1 MSRKFSII
9 SAGPGHPG
17 LLTGRARQAIVQ
29 AGEVYAAGRTAGA
42 LASLRPDW
50 KLCPPEE
57 TARLAAESPCE
68 EVAVLAAGD
77 AGFFGQVETMRRIL
91 EPHGQ
96 VTVYPGISSMQY
108 LCGKLGESYEDM
120 YWLPDTAGDLLA
132 AVAYH
137 GKVCVLADETRTPA
151 QLCSQLWAAGLG
163 RLRVVVGTRLGTGRE
178 HIVDQTAQLLRNKK
192 FASPALM
199 LLFQPSPADASR
211 PVFDSDLAGMDGMLR
226 QEVRWNA
233 VNLLHVQPDE
243 TVCELAAGNGAVA
256 LELAR
261 RANRG
266 AVFALEENS
275 DRMALLARNREAL
288 GGWNVRPV
296 PGKTADALAALPPCD
311 AAFLGPRT
319 AGLRDALAVL
329 RDKNRKV
336 RVVVAADSLEGLA
349 ETQQALGALRYKN
362 IAVSQL
368 LLSRSRTLGSH
379 TMMLAGETV
388 FLISAGK
395 E

>member
-1 MSRKFSII
+1 
-9 SAGPGHPG
+9 
-17 LLTGRARQAIVQ
+17 
-29 AGEVYAAGRTAGA
+29 
-42 LASLRPDW
+42 
-50 KLCPPEE
+50 
-57 TARLAAESPCE
+57 
-68 EVAVLAAGD
+68 
-77 AGFFGQVETMRRIL
+77 
-91 EPHGQ
+91 
-96 VTVYPGISSMQY
+96 
-108 LCGKLGESYEDM
+108 
-120 YWLPDTAGDLLA
+120 
-132 AVAYH
+132 
-137 GKVCVLADETRTPA
+137 
-151 QLCSQLWAAGLG
+151 
-163 RLRVVVGTRLGTGRE
+163 
-178 HIVDQTAQLLRNKK
+178 
-192 FASPALM
+192 
-199 LLFQPSPADASR
+199 
-211 PVFDSDLAGMDGMLR
+211 MDGMLR

-288 GGWNVRPV
+288 GGWNIRPV

-319 AGLRDALAVL
+319 AGLRDALAAL